1 MPLKPH
7 EGHRKEG
14 ERHLRVK
21 VVTVSTSRYAKKES
35 GGEYTDEAGDVA
47 VEASSRAGHTVSG
60 RVLISDDSRMLKR
73 EVRKFLSGG
82 DDVLLFTGGTGVS
95 PRDITIETVRPYFEK
110 EITGF
115 GELLR
120 RVSFDEIGSA
130 AMLTR
135 ATAGV
140 VKGKLIVCMPGSP
153 GAVETALEAAMGEF
167 PHILFVARG

>member
-1 MPLKPH
+1 MN
-7 EGHRKEG
+7 G
-14 ERHLRVK
+14 ED
-21 VVTVSTSRYAKKES
+21 
-35 GGEYTDEAGDVA
+35 YTDEAGDVA
-47 VEASSRAGHTVSG
+47 VSESVRAGHTVSG
-60 RVLISDDSRMLKR
+60 RALVSDDSRMLRK
-73 EVRKFLSGG
+73 EVSRFLAGK

-120 RVSFDEIGSA
+120 RVSFDDIGSA

-140 VKGKLIVCMPGSP
+140 ANGKLIVCMPGSP
-153 GAVETALEAAMGEF
+153 GAVETALRTAVGEF

>member
-1 MPLKPH
+1 MKPH

-14 ERHLRVK
+14 QRHLRVT
-21 VVTVSTSRYAKKES
+21 VVTVSTSRYSKKSKGE
-35 GGEYTDEAGDVA
+35 EYTDEAGDVA
-47 VEASSRAGHTVSG
+47 VTASIRAGHTVAG
-60 RVLISDDSRMLKR
+60 RSLISDDPKMLR
-73 EVRKFLSGG
+73 RVVRSFISGK
-82 DDVLLFTGGTGVS
+82 DDVLLLTGGTGVS

-140 VKGKLIVCMPGSP
+140 VRGKLIVCMPGSP
-153 GAVETALEAAMGEF
+153 GAVDTALRSSMGEF